1 MADLHIFH
9 KDQVIYDSENSDD
22 IALLLSH
29 ANRCINF
36 HADRPDL
43 EELIMQFPTALP
55 GLSTAL
61 SQLHD
66 DYADV
71 EVTISY

>member
-9 KDQVIYDSENSDD
+9 KDRVIYESETSED

-29 ANRCINF
+29 AHRHINF
-36 HADRPDL
+36 HTDRPDL

-55 GLSTAL
+55 GLMDAL
-61 SQLHD
+61 SKLKD
-66 DYADV
+66 DFADV
-71 EVTISY
+71 EVDISY

>member
-9 KDQVIYDSENSDD
+9 RDQVIYESENPED

-43 EELIMQFPTALP
+43 EELIMQFPAALP

-66 DYADV
+66 EYADIEV
-71 EVTISY
+71 EISY